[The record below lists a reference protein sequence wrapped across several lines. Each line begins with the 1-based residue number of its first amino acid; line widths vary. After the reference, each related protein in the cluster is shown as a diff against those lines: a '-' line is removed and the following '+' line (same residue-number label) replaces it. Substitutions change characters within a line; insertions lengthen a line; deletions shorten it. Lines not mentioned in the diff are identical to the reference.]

1 MAHLVGTST
10 PRNPI
15 SSVQITVDHGRAI
28 WLVKSFGIGR
38 SVQIKK
44 TMHSNY
50 KWAREWVARLYWHNS
65 LILLLKWR
73 GGRDSNPRAAFSYPL
88 EAALYKPRITLAEQR
103 LLNRASRSWDI
114 RQCHNPG
121 KLNWVTRSSESTL
134 LVGHLI
140 QTKLPNEL
148 RDDLS
153 NKGPL

>member
-50 KWAREWVARLYWHNS
+50 KWAREWVARLYGHNS

-73 GGRDSNPRAAFSYPL
+73 CCQTNKN
-88 EAALYKPRITLAEQR
+88 EHRIAGTA
-103 LLNRASRSWDI
+103 
-114 RQCHNPG
+114 
-121 KLNWVTRSSESTL
+121 
-134 LVGHLI
+134 
-140 QTKLPNEL
+140 
-148 RDDLS
+148 
-153 NKGPL
+153 